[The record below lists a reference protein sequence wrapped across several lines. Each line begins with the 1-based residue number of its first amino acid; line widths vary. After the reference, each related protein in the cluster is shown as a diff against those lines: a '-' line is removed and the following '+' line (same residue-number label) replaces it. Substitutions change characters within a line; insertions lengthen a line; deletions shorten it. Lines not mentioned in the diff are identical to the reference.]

1 MKKSTK
7 GLLITGALLILFGI
21 IIFTGVMAA
30 NHWDFSKLSTVQL
43 VSSTYQVD
51 DKFDDISLK
60 TDVEDII
67 FLPSDDGKC
76 RVVCD
81 EPKNVKAAVSVQGKT
96 LTINTTDNEKKNF
109 YKSSENIAVYT
120 NLWIYRWM
128 VKWKYYFPGN
138 GWRFLGKSCQCF
150 CRNSAL

>member
-60 TDVEDII
+60 TD
-67 FLPSDDGKC
+67 
-76 RVVCD
+76 
-81 EPKNVKAAVSVQGKT
+81 A
-96 LTINTTDNEKKNF
+96 
-109 YKSSENIAVYT
+109 EN
-120 NLWIYRWM
+120 
-128 VKWKYYFPGN
+128 
-138 GWRFLGKSCQCF
+138 S
-150 CRNSAL
+150 